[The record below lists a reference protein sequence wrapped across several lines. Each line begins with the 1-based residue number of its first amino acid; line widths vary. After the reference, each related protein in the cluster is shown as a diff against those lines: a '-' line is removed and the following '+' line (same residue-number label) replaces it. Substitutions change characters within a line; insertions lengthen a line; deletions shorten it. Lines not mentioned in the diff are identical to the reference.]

1 MPKVTVGDQ
10 SAEIQEGKRLVLA
23 IEQELGV
30 DILHRCGGYAQCTT
44 CRVTF
49 HNGEPQAMTA
59 AEKERLE
66 AREILGEFRLSCQVP
81 VSDNMNV
88 EPAMRVSTTEF
99 DEPGDTPETE
109 ITPEPEWVEKP

>member
-1 MPKVTVGDQ
+1 MPRVTVEDQ
-10 SAEIQEGKRLVLA
+10 SAVVPEGKRLVLA
-23 IEQELGV
+23 IEQDAGI

-49 HNGEPQAMTA
+49 QEGEPERMTA

-66 AREILGEFRLSCQVP
+66 AREIVGEFRLSCQVL
-81 VSDNMNV
+81 VTTDMTV
-88 EPAMRVSTTEF
+88 EPAMRVSTTDF

-109 ITPEPEWVEKP
+109 ITPEAEWVEA

>member
-1 MPKVTVGDQ
+1 MPTVTVGDR
-10 SAEIQEGKRLVLA
+10 SAEVPEGRRLVLA
-23 IEQELGV
+23 IEQDLGL

-49 HNGEPQAMTA
+49 QMGEPEPMTA

-81 VSDNMNV
+81 VTDDMSV
-88 EPAMRVSTTEF
+88 EPAMRVATTDF

-109 ITPEPEWVEKP
+109 ITPEPEWVEKA